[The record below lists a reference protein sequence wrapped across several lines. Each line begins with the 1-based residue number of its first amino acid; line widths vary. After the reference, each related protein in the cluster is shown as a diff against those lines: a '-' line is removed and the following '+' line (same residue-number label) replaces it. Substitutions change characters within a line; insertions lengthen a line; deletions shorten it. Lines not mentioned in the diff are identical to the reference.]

1 MERLIQANQLFSL
14 RFIEEELLGSS
25 NWMMIM
31 VNLIVA
37 HGISRDTEES
47 IRTTRLKVCSHN
59 GLKM

>member
-31 VNLIVA
+31 VNLIAA

-47 IRTTRLKVCSHN
+47 IRKTRLKVCSHN